1 MSSVWYEVAMIQET
15 LVPGKHD
22 MVALM
27 LALKEA
33 EIKVGDIPL
42 HMHHVHNAT
51 TKLK

>member
-1 MSSVWYEVAMIQET
+1 MRRAILMPEKN
-15 LVPGKHD
+15 G